1 MVKRSNREAQ
11 VRLSAFLSLALV
23 VSGPSRDSRAGE
35 IEPDTTWQ
43 SLRNQ
48 GRSLIFGRLTGS
60 FDGPEYRDKEIRV
73 RDKETGQEHR
83 IPVEPGLG
91 DFAATLPTGSYFIV
105 TIDATYIPAVKPMDL
120 ERFPPVHQRY
130 ALSGYEGLPSFPV
143 VTESPLYLGTI
154 RSNPRIEGMVY
165 EGHRLEILDE
175 LPEAWARLA
184 AAYPALTRSLTET
197 NVEPRRYF
205 FVKPQ
210 AMESALEVAAVTD
223 GLALARDY
231 IAQGKYRQ
239 AIAWLQ
245 TTLPASDSERLETRL
260 LLGEAS
266 LGDRN
271 YANAIDYLGEVLQ
284 TQPENTRALR
294 LLARA
299 HALNGDGDDA
309 LDLYRALV
317 QAIPSDAEASLHIG
331 FDHALRAEAGPAA
344 RAFTDALSDNF
355 DYLLHDS
362 SPYDLAMKAGGERYE
377 PPRVVDGV
385 AALPAHL
392 LSRRAYTGGFA
403 LLLDHRGRLVAAH
416 LTNEAQSWAPAA
428 LMSLI
433 RARFRPAR
441 LNGVAVPCL
450 FVFRAEDLEGP
461 R

>member
-1 MVKRSNREAQ
+1 MVKHSNREAQ
-11 VRLSAFLSLALV
+11 VRLSAVLSLALV
-23 VSGPSRDSRAGE
+23 VSGAPRASRADG
-35 IEPDTTWQ
+35 IDPDATWQ
-43 SLRNQ
+43 ALRKD
-48 GRSLIFGRLTGS
+48 GRSLVFGRLTGS
-60 FDGPEYRDKEIRV
+60 FDGPEYRDREIRI
-73 RDKETGQEHR
+73 RNKKTDQEHR

-91 DFAATLPTGSYFIV
+91 DFAATLPTGSYLLV
-105 TIDATYIPAVKPMDL
+105 AIDATYISAVKPMNL

-130 ALSGYEGLPSFPV
+130 ALSGYGGLPSFPV

-175 LPEAWARLA
+175 FPQAWARLA
-184 AAYPALTRSLTET
+184 AAYPALARSLTET
-197 NVEPRRYF
+197 NVEPQRYF
-205 FVKPQ
+205 FVKPE
-210 AMESALEVAAVTD
+210 AMESPLAVAAVTD
-223 GLALARDY
+223 ALAQARDY
-231 IAQGKYRQ
+231 IAEGKYRQ

-245 TTLPASDSERLETRL
+245 TTMPALDSERLETRL
-260 LLGEAS
+260 LLGEAF

-271 YANAIDYLGEVLQ
+271 YANAIEDLGEVLQ
-284 TQPENTRALR
+284 AQPENARALR

-331 FDHALRAEAGPAA
+331 FDHALRAEAEPAEK
-344 RAFTDALSDNF
+344 AFTDALSDNF

-362 SPYDLAMKAGGERYE
+362 SPYDLALKAGGERYE

-385 AALPAHL
+385 AVLPPHL
-392 LSRRAYTGGFA
+392 LSRRAYKGGFA

-416 LTNEAQSWAPAA
+416 LTTEAQSWAPAA

-450 FVFRAEDLEGP
+450 AIFRAEDLEGEP
-461 R
+461 

>member
-1 MVKRSNREAQ
+1 
-11 VRLSAFLSLALV
+11 VRLSAVLSLALV
-23 VSGPSRDSRAGE
+23 VSGPSRDGRASE
-35 IEPDTTWQ
+35 IDPDTTWQ
-43 SLRNQ
+43 TLRKD
-48 GRSLIFGRLTGS
+48 GRSLVFGRLTGS
-60 FDGPEYRDKEIRV
+60 FDGPEYRNKEIRI
-73 RDKETGQEHR
+73 RNKATGQEHR
-83 IPVEPGLG
+83 IPVGPGLG
-91 DFAATLPTGSYFIV
+91 DFAATLPTGSYLLV
-105 TIDATYIPAVKPMDL
+105 AIDATYIPAVKPLDL

-130 ALSGYEGLPSFPV
+130 ALAGYGGLPSFPV

-210 AMESALEVAAVTD
+210 AMESPLAVAAVTD
-223 GLALARDY
+223 AMAQARDY
-231 IAQGKYRQ
+231 IAEGKYRL

-245 TTLPASDSERLETRL
+245 TTMPASDSARLETRL

-266 LGDRN
+266 LGDRK
-271 YANAIDYLGEVLQ
+271 YANAIEDLGEVLQ
-284 TQPENTRALR
+284 AQPENTRALR

-317 QAIPSDAEASLHIG
+317 QAIPSDAEANLHIG
-331 FDHALRAEAGPAA
+331 FDHALRAEAGPAEK
-344 RAFTDALSDNF
+344 AFADASSANF

-362 SPYDLAMKAGGERYE
+362 SPYDLALKVGAARYE

-385 AALPAHL
+385 ASLPAHL
-392 LSRRAYTGGFA
+392 LSRRAHTGGFA

-416 LTNEAQSWAPAA
+416 LTPEAQSWAPAA
-428 LMSLI
+428 LMSLV